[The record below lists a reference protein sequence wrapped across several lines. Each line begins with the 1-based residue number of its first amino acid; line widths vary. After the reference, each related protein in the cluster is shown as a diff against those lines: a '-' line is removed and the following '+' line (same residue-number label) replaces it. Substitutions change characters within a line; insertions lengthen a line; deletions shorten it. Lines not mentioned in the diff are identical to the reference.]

1 MSIHLKYIYTILRDL
16 VASSRSFSWFHFILP
31 FRFW

>member
-16 VASSRSFSWFHFILP
+16 VASSRSFSWFRLL
-31 FRFW
+31 